1 MEQKIVLKYYNPELH
16 IGLADWRV
24 VYLLSPKI
32 VRLYPEVHKGLLVF
46 RAKGSAKRYGY
57 IQLKKSLIKKNIVIT
72 EDFPLLP
79 F

>member
-1 MEQKIVLKYYNPELH
+1 MEQKIHLKYYNPELN
-16 IGLADWRV
+16 IALADWRI

-32 VRLYPEVHKGLLVF
+32 VQLYPEVYKGLLVF
-46 RAKGSAKRYGY
+46 RAKGSSKRYGY
-57 IQLKKSLIKKNIVIT
+57 VQLKKSLIKKNIVIT